1 MAELTNEE
9 EQRQRKFIRMTE
21 EPVRLLVAK
30 MAVPTIISMLISSFY
45 NMADT
50 FFVGR
55 IGTSA
60 TAAVGVV
67 FPLMAIIQA
76 TGAFFGQGS
85 GNVISRL
92 LGKHDTAEAS
102 RMAAT
107 AFYSTLAFNA
117 ILMVAGSFAVPQ
129 LASML
134 GSTATIQPYAEEY
147 LRYILFG
154 APFLS
159 SSIVLNQ
166 QLRLQGNAAY
176 AMVGITLG
184 AVINV
189 GLDPLLIFVFD
200 MGVAGAAI
208 ATCISQAISFCVL
221 LAGCRRGGSIPIRLR
236 DIAPSASRYA
246 EVAKAGVPAL
256 SRQVLG
262 SVATIALNLAAAPY
276 GDAAVAAMSIVGR
289 LMMFA
294 VSVALGFGQGFQ
306 PVCGFNYGAKRYDR
320 VLDAFWFS
328 VKVAVTGL
336 AVFSLIGLTFA
347 PRIIAAFRRDDLEVI
362 RIGATVLR
370 YQCAV
375 FPLMGWVLLC
385 TMLTQNIGAFIS
397 AASLAFFRQGV
408 FFLPLILIL
417 PRLLGFPGVMY
428 AQPAAEVLT
437 FIIALPLGLRT
448 VRRIKNEMAVNERN

>member
-21 EPVRLLVAK
+21 EPVRRLVAK

-107 AFYSTLAFNA
+107 AFFSTLAFNA
-117 ILMVAGSFAVPQ
+117 LIMAAGSFAVPQ

-147 LRYILFG
+147 LRYILLG

-221 LAGCRRGGSIPIRLR
+221 LPDAGGAGPSPSGSGISPQARADTRRSP
-236 DIAPSASRYA
+236 
-246 EVAKAGVPAL
+246 
-256 SRQVLG
+256 
-262 SVATIALNLAAAPY
+262 
-276 GDAAVAAMSIVGR
+276 
-289 LMMFA
+289 
-294 VSVALGFGQGFQ
+294 
-306 PVCGFNYGAKRYDR
+306 KRGY
-320 VLDAFWFS
+320 
-328 VKVAVTGL
+328 
-336 AVFSLIGLTFA
+336 
-347 PRIIAAFRRDDLEVI
+347 RR
-362 RIGATVLR
+362 
-370 YQCAV
+370 
-375 FPLMGWVLLC
+375 
-385 TMLTQNIGAFIS
+385 
-397 AASLAFFRQGV
+397 
-408 FFLPLILIL
+408 
-417 PRLLGFPGVMY
+417 
-428 AQPAAEVLT
+428 
-437 FIIALPLGLRT
+437 
-448 VRRIKNEMAVNERN
+448 